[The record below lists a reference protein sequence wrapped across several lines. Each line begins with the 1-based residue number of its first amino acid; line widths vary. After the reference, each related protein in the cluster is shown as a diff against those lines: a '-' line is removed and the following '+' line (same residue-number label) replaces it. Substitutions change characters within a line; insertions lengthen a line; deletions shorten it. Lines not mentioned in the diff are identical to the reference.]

1 MWEVLIRNLRA
12 IQARSLEC
20 KDEINQIVKY
30 AESTK
35 AESKELAYL
44 LICLY
49 AKCNN
54 DDLELNAYFLECF
67 ETIGLN
73 AVELGSF
80 KRALDIVTQ
89 NL

>member
-1 MWEVLIRNLRA
+1 MWDKLTSNLRA

-20 KDEINQIVKY
+20 KDDINQIVKY

-49 AKCNN
+49 AKVNT

-67 ETIGLN
+67 EIIGTN

-80 KRALDIVTQ
+80 ERALHKVQ
-89 NL
+89 NFE

>member
-1 MWEVLIRNLRA
+1 MWDKLITNLRA
-12 IQARSLEC
+12 IQSRSLGC
-20 KDEINQIVKY
+20 QDDIAQIVEY

-49 AKCNN
+49 AKVNT

-67 ETIGLN
+67 EVIGTN

-80 KRALDIVTQ
+80 KRALQVLR
-89 NL
+89 NFG